1 MLVREEEVHLGSA
14 RANPRGRVQLES
26 VGVRYDDFEAIRDVS
41 FDVPPGQFVALLGP
55 TGCGKSSL
63 LNLVAGLMTPSSGRV
78 LSGEREVIAIN
89 RDSSYMFQA
98 DALLPWKSA
107 LSNVMLGPL
116 LRGTPRRETEA
127 MARSW
132 LARVGLT
139 GFEHRYTH
147 QLSGGQKKRVAMAQA
162 LINEPPILLMDEPFS
177 ALDAQTRARMEQELL
192 TLCQGIGATVI
203 FVTHDLEEAIAM
215 SDRVVLLT
223 AGPASTVKSD
233 NAVPLP
239 RPRNVVEARFMPGF
253 TQIYEALW
261 EGLKEEVNRV
271 YARKQHA

>member
-1 MLVREEEVHLGSA
+1 MQEERRTSQRERGS
-14 RANPRGRVQLES
+14 GRVKLEH

-41 FDVPPGQFVALLGP
+41 FDVSPGQFVSLVGP

-63 LNLVAGLMTPSSGRV
+63 LNLIAGLMTPSSGRV
-78 LSGEREVIAIN
+78 VSGEDEVTTIN
-89 RDSSYMFQA
+89 SDSSYMFQA

-116 LRGTPRRETEA
+116 LRGTPKREAEER
-127 MARSW
+127 ARSW
-132 LARVGLT
+132 LDRVGLR

-192 TLCQGIGATVI
+192 MLCAGIGATVL
-203 FVTHDLEEAIAM
+203 FVTHDLEEAIAL
-215 SDRVVLLT
+215 SDHVILLT
-223 AGPASTVKSD
+223 AGPASTIKSD
-233 NAVPLP
+233 SAVPLP

-253 TQIYEALW
+253 AQIYEHLW
-261 EGLKEEVNRV
+261 SGLREEVNRV
-271 YARKQHA
+271 YERNRHD